1 MDEIVFHDG
10 DEIIKQGEQSNRMY
24 VITEGEAVVVK
35 KGNTRRRTL
44 LTLKSHTFMLAGT
57 SGKCPLLFDGKTSA
71 SILSVGNCTCM
82 SLGRDVF
89 KTQPKVRLFLLTK
102 KILILSQLPLE
113 DREEIVQSLEP
124 RNYEDGEFVIRQ
136 GEEVKQDACFYH
148 NEWNCP
154 NN

>member
-1 MDEIVFHDG
+1 
-10 DEIIKQGEQSNRMY
+10 
-24 VITEGEAVVVK
+24 
-35 KGNTRRRTL
+35 
-44 LTLKSHTFMLAGT
+44 
-57 SGKCPLLFDGKTSA
+57 
-71 SILSVGNCTCM
+71 M

-136 GEEVKQDACFYH
+136 GEEVKQDACFIIMNGVAQITE
-148 NEWNCP
+148 NEADGTTKHLTKIYQGACVGEAALLDSGN
-154 NN
+154 